1 MRIVSLLPATTEIL
15 YAIGAGDHVVG
26 VTHECDYP
34 LAAKSKPVLIRPRLD
49 PAAAPAEVDGRVRE
63 LVDQGESI
71 YVVDAKLLA
80 SLDPDLIVTQDL
92 CQVCAASP
100 ETLAAALALLPPERR
115 PRVLTFTPHT
125 LADVWRGI
133 AEIGAA
139 AGCGSQGKALAAWIS
154 RDVEAIAAAVGN
166 VAVRPGVLCLEW
178 FDPPYVAGHWVP
190 EMARLAGARDVLG
203 HEGESSVRVTWE
215 QILSAGPEVIVLM
228 SCGYDLQR
236 NLDVWASI
244 TLPAQWEQLPA
255 VKNGRVYAVDAN
267 AYFSRPGPRL
277 VQGVELLAGLFHPE
291 IGLGKAA
298 EVSPAAVR
306 RLGIAA
312 AQLGGS

>member
-1 MRIVSLLPATTEIL
+1 MRIASLLPATTEIL
-15 YAIGAGDHVVG
+15 YAIGAGDCVAG

-34 LAAKSKPVLIRPRLD
+34 FEVRSKPALIRPRLD

-63 LVDQGESI
+63 LVEQGESI
-71 YVVDAKLLA
+71 YVVDAELLA
-80 SLDPDLIVTQDL
+80 RLAPDLIVTQDL

-139 AGCGSQGKALAAWIS
+139 AERGAQGSALAARLS
-154 RDVEAIAAAVGN
+154 REVGAIAASVGN
-166 VAVRPGVLCLEW
+166 AAARPGVLCLEW

-190 EMARLAGARDVLG
+190 EMVRLAGGRDVLG
-203 HEGESSVRVTWE
+203 HEGESSVRVTWQE
-215 QILSAGPEVIVLM
+215 ILSAEPEVIVLM

-236 NLDVWASI
+236 NLEVWAST
-244 TLPAQWEQLPA
+244 TLPAGWEQLPA
-255 VKNGRVYAVDAN
+255 VKSGRVYAVDAN

-277 VQGVELLAGLFHPE
+277 VQGVALLAGLFHPE
-291 IGLGKAA
+291 AALGNVG
-298 EVSPAAVR
+298 EILPASVR
-306 RLGIAA
+306 RVDVAA
-312 AQLGGS
+312 GSTSR

>member
-1 MRIVSLLPATTEIL
+1 M
-15 YAIGAGDHVVG
+15 
-26 VTHECDYP
+26 
-34 LAAKSKPVLIRPRLD
+34 
-49 PAAAPAEVDGRVRE
+49 RE

-125 LADVWRGI
+125 LADVWR
-133 AEIGAA
+133 ASLKLARPLDAA
-139 AGCGSQGKALAAWIS
+139 RKEKRLPLGYHGTWK
-154 RDVEAIAAAVGN
+154 RRRRRGN

-178 FDPPYVAGHWVP
+178 FGPPYVAGHWVP

-236 NLDVWASI
+236 NLEVWASI

-267 AYFSRPGPRL
+267 AYF
-277 VQGVELLAGLFHPE
+277 
-291 IGLGKAA
+291 AA
-298 EVSPAAVR
+298 W
-306 RLGIAA
+306 AA
-312 AQLGGS
+312 AGARGGVARGAVSSGDWVGEGCGGVSCCGATSRYRRCSTWR